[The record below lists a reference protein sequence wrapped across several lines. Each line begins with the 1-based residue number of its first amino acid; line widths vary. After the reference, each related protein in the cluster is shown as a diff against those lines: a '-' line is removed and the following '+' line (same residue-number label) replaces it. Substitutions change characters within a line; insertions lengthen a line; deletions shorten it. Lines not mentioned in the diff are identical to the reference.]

1 MVNIN
6 EYRQFRLALLELIGV
21 VVAVSITTHLPTSKM
36 NQIGMLLIIA
46 LHFVAFYFSRM
57 SSEFESRGYLIEFE
71 RVARYVLIF
80 DILLI
85 SFSFLLGD
93 SFIITRRWLALFT
106 ILTFIIV
113 YIINCTVRRYKYHFL
128 MTAEQQKN
136 TLVITTTE
144 RLRLMEGLFESNQL
158 PTKYLAGIVVIGD
171 GDVAF
176 PEGVPV
182 VPFDDAIEFATHEVV
197 DHVFINLPSEHYDLK
212 QLVSDFEVMGIDVS
226 VDINLFDFR
235 ALKNKKIKQ
244 VGDHSIVTFNSNYY
258 KPSHIFLK
266 RTLDIFGA
274 LIGLLICGLV
284 GIVLAPII
292 RKDGGPAIFVQK
304 RVGKNGRIFKF
315 YKFRSM
321 YMDAEERK
329 KELMSQNQMQ
339 GGMFKMDNDPRI
351 TPIGRF
357 IRKTSLDELP
367 QFFNVLIGDMS
378 LVGTRPPTVDEFNKY
393 TPSQKRRLSFMP
405 GITGLWQVSGRSNI
419 TNFDEV
425 VKLDVEYI
433 DNWSIWSD
441 IKILLKTIVVVFKK
455 EGSK

>member
-1 MVNIN
+1 M
-6 EYRQFRLALLELIGV
+6 
-21 VVAVSITTHLPTSKM
+21 
-36 NQIGMLLIIA
+36 
-46 LHFVAFYFSRM
+46 
-57 SSEFESRGYLIEFE
+57 
-71 RVARYVLIF
+71 
-80 DILLI
+80 
-85 SFSFLLGD
+85 
-93 SFIITRRWLALFT
+93 
-106 ILTFIIV
+106 
-113 YIINCTVRRYKYHFL
+113 
-128 MTAEQQKN
+128 
-136 TLVITTTE
+136 
-144 RLRLMEGLFESNQL
+144 
-158 PTKYLAGIVVIGD
+158 
-171 GDVAF
+171 
-176 PEGVPV
+176 
-182 VPFDDAIEFATHEVV
+182 
-197 DHVFINLPSEHYDLK
+197 
-212 QLVSDFEVMGIDVS
+212 
-226 VDINLFDFR
+226 
-235 ALKNKKIKQ
+235 
-244 VGDHSIVTFNSNYY
+244 TFNSNYY

-266 RTLDIFGA
+266 RMLDIFGA

-292 RKDGGPAIFVQK
+292 RKDGGPAIFVQN

-367 QFFNVLIGDMS
+367 QFYNVLVGDMS
-378 LVGTRPPTVDEFNKY
+378 LVGTRPPTVDEFEKY
-393 TPSQKRRLSFMP
+393 TPSQKRRLSFKP
-405 GITGLWQVSGRSNI
+405 GITGSWQVSGRSNI

>member
-36 NQIGMLLIIA
+36 NQIGILLIMA

-93 SFIITRRWLALFT
+93 SFIITRRGLALFT

-113 YIINCTVRRYKYHFL
+113 YIINCTVRRYKYLFL

-136 TLVITTTE
+136 TLVITTAE
-144 RLRLMEGLFESNQL
+144 RLRLMEDLFESDQL

-171 GDVAF
+171 GDVEI
-176 PEGVPV
+176 PEGVQII
-182 VPFDDAIEFATHEVV
+182 PFDDSIDFATHEVV

-212 QLVSDFEVMGIDVS
+212 HLVSDFEVMGIDVS

-266 RTLDIFGA
+266 RMLDIFGA

-351 TPIGRF
+351 TPIGQF

-367 QFFNVLIGDMS
+367 QFYNVLVGDMS
-378 LVGTRPPTVDEFNKY
+378 LVGTRPPTVDEFEKY
-393 TPSQKRRLSFMP
+393 TPSQKRRLSFKP

-433 DNWSIWSD
+433 DNWTIWSD

>member
-6 EYRQFRLALLELIGV
+6 EYRQFRLALLEMIGV
-21 VVAVSITTHLPTSKM
+21 AVAVAITTQLPTSKM
-36 NQIGMLLIIA
+36 NQIGILLIMA

-93 SFIITRRWLALFT
+93 SFIITRRGLALFT

-113 YIINCTVRRYKYHFL
+113 YIINCTVRRYKYLFL

-136 TLVITTTE
+136 TLVITTAE
-144 RLRLMEGLFESNQL
+144 RLRLMEGLFESDQL

-171 GDVAF
+171 GEVGF
-176 PEGVPV
+176 PEGVPII
-182 VPFDDAIEFATHEVV
+182 PFDDAIDFATREVV

-212 QLVSDFEVMGIDVS
+212 HLVSDFEVMGIDVS

-258 KPSHIFLK
+258 KHSHIFLK
-266 RTLDIFGA
+266 RMLDIFGA
-274 LIGLLICGLV
+274 VIGLLICGLV
-284 GIVLAPII
+284 GIVLVPII

-321 YMDAEERK
+321 YIDAEERK

-351 TPIGRF
+351 TPIGQF

-367 QFFNVLIGDMS
+367 QFYNVLVGDMS
-378 LVGTRPPTVDEFNKY
+378 LVGTRPPTVDEFEKY
-393 TPSQKRRLSFMP
+393 TPSQKRRLSFKP

-441 IKILLKTIVVVFKK
+441 IKILLKTIFVVFKK

>member
-21 VVAVSITTHLPTSKM
+21 VVAVAITTQLPTSKM
-36 NQIGMLLIIA
+36 NQIGTLLIIA

-80 DILLI
+80 DLLLI

-93 SFIITRRWLALFT
+93 SFIITRRGLALFT

-113 YIINCTVRRYKYHFL
+113 YIINCTVRRYKYLFL

-144 RLRLMEGLFESNQL
+144 RLRLMEGLFESDQL

-171 GDVAF
+171 GDVPF
-176 PEGVPV
+176 PEGVPL

-197 DHVFINLPSEHYDLK
+197 DRVFINLPSEHYDLK
-212 QLVSDFEVMGIDVS
+212 HLVSDFEVMGIDVS
-226 VDINLFDFR
+226 VDINSFDFR

-292 RKDGGPAIFVQK
+292 RKDGGPAIFVQN

-321 YMDAEERK
+321 YIDAEERK

-351 TPIGRF
+351 TPIGNF

-367 QFFNVLIGDMS
+367 QFFNVLVGDMS
-378 LVGTRPPTVDEFNKY
+378 LVGTRPPTVDEFEQY
-393 TPSQKRRLSFMP
+393 TPSQKRRLSFKP

>member
-1 MVNIN
+1 M
-6 EYRQFRLALLELIGV
+6 
-21 VVAVSITTHLPTSKM
+21 
-36 NQIGMLLIIA
+36 A

-57 SSEFESRGYLIEFE
+57 SLEFESRDYLIEFE

-80 DILLI
+80 DLLLI

-93 SFIITRRWLALFT
+93 SFIITRRGLALFT

-113 YIINCTVRRYKYHFL
+113 YIINCTVRRYKYLFL

-144 RLRLMEGLFESNQL
+144 RLRLIEGLFESDQL

-176 PEGVPV
+176 PEGVPII
-182 VPFDDAIEFATHEVV
+182 PFDDAIDFATHEVV

-212 QLVSDFEVMGIDVS
+212 HLVSDFEVMGIDVS
-226 VDINLFDFR
+226 VDINTFDFR

-258 KPSHIFLK
+258 KHSHIFLK
-266 RTLDIFGA
+266 RMLDIFGA
-274 LIGLLICGLV
+274 LIGLLICVLV
-284 GIVLAPII
+284 GIILAPII

-321 YMDAEERK
+321 YIDAEERK

-351 TPIGRF
+351 TKVGHF

-367 QFFNVLIGDMS
+367 QFWNVLKGDMS
-378 LVGTRPPTVDEFNKY
+378 LVGTRPPTLDEYESY
-393 TPSQKRRLSFMP
+393 TPEQKRRLSFRP
-405 GITGLWQVSGRSNI
+405 GITGLWQVSGRSEI
-419 TNFDEV
+419 TDFDEV
-425 VKLDVEYI
+425 VKLDVAYM
-433 DNWSIWSD
+433 DGWTIWRD
-441 IKILLKTIVVVFKK
+441 IRILLKTIKVVVMKDGAK
-455 EGSK
+455 